1 MIPNLK
7 RRFAE
12 GGEWAKDEISAVMS
26 DVACPVCH
34 GKRLKPEV
42 LAVTVGGKNII
53 ELTELSVTKAL
64 AFFDELE
71 LSEREQFIAAR
82 IVKEIKERL
91 GFLNNVGLEYLTLSR
106 NAGTLSGGESQKV
119 AIARSFYKKCPY
131 VILDEPSANLDPV
144 AEYNLNQAMLDAA
157 KDKTVIFISHRLST
171 TVDADKIYVMENG
184 EIIESGSHDELMKL
198 NKTYAYMFNL
208 QAEKY
213 KN

>member
-1 MIPNLK
+1 
-7 RRFAE
+7 
-12 GGEWAKDEISAVMS
+12 MS
-26 DVACPVCH
+26 DIFDGDRVMNSLEHSGFTKSLSH
-34 GKRLKPEV
+34 GV
-42 LAVTVGGKNII
+42 N
-53 ELTELSVTKAL
+53 TELL
-64 AFFDELE
+64 REFDDEG
-71 LSEREQFIAAR
+71 
-82 IVKEIKERL
+82 VM
-91 GFLNNVGLEYLTLSR
+91 
-106 NAGTLSGGESQKV
+106 LSGGESQKV
-119 AIARSFYKKCPY
+119 AIARAFYKKCPY

>member
-1 MIPNLK
+1 MSENVALSDIFDGD
-7 RRFAE
+7 R
-12 GGEWAKDEISAVMS
+12 VMNS
-26 DVACPVCH
+26 LEHSGFTKSLSH
-34 GKRLKPEV
+34 GV
-42 LAVTVGGKNII
+42 N
-53 ELTELSVTKAL
+53 TELL
-64 AFFDELE
+64 REFDDEG
-71 LSEREQFIAAR
+71 
-82 IVKEIKERL
+82 VM
-91 GFLNNVGLEYLTLSR
+91 
-106 NAGTLSGGESQKV
+106 LSGGESQKV
-119 AIARSFYKKCPY
+119 AIARAFYKKCPY

>member
-1 MIPNLK
+1 
-7 RRFAE
+7 
-12 GGEWAKDEISAVMS
+12 MS
-26 DVACPVCH
+26 DIFDGDRVMNSLEHSGFTKPLSH
-34 GKRLKPEV
+34 GV
-42 LAVTVGGKNII
+42 N
-53 ELTELSVTKAL
+53 TELL
-64 AFFDELE
+64 REFDDEG
-71 LSEREQFIAAR
+71 IM
-82 IVKEIKERL
+82 
-91 GFLNNVGLEYLTLSR
+91 
-106 NAGTLSGGESQKV
+106 LSGGESQKV
-119 AIARSFYKKCPY
+119 AIARAFYKKCPY